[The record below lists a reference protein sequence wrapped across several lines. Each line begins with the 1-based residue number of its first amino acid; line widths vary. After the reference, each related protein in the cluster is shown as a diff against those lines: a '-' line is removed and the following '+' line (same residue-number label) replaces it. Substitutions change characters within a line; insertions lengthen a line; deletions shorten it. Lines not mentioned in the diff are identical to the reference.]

1 MSRKVNSVDVARLA
15 GVSQATVSY
24 VLTGR
29 KDQTIREETRRKV
42 MDAAQTLGYRPNLA
56 ARALATGQT
65 RLIALW
71 VPYSYHSVF
80 SHVIEQIVRVAQE
93 SRFRVVIVQI
103 AGETG
108 KTLGP
113 SGFLSEWHVDGILA
127 FDATCLVE
135 ELLDRHVGLPPLVS
149 FGPACSGRTDH
160 VGVDLY
166 EGSLQAVRHLH
177 EIGCRRI
184 AYAGYHQRLGVGEPR
199 YDAYH
204 RVMQEIGAEPLVLPL
219 LRGEYDDSYQMV
231 RDHVTAFGCPDGL
244 FCWNDEAA
252 IGANRAFADLGL
264 RVPEDVAL
272 IGSDGIRETLYSV
285 PALSTVAQPFE
296 EMCQLAWDF
305 LQRRLKEP
313 SLPPQHILLPM
324 RLTKRAST
332 SRAYR
337 RYD

>member
-42 MDAAQTLGYRPNLA
+42 MDAAQALGYRPNLA

-65 RLIALW
+65 RMIALW

-80 SHVIEQIVRVAQE
+80 SHIIEQIILLAKE
-93 SRFRVVIVQI
+93 SHFRVVIVQT

-108 KTLGP
+108 ETLGP
-113 SGFLSEWHVDGILA
+113 GGLLSEWHVDGILA
-127 FDATCLVE
+127 FDATRLVE
-135 ELLDRHVGLPPLVS
+135 ELLDRHVGLPPIVS
-149 FGPACSGRTDH
+149 FGPACSDRTDH
-160 VGVDLY
+160 VGVNLY
-166 EGSLQAVRHLH
+166 EGSLTAVRHLH

-184 AYAGYHQRLGVGEPR
+184 AYAGYEQRLLISEPR
-199 YDAYH
+199 YSAYH
-204 RVMQEIGAEPLVLPL
+204 TVMRETGREPLLIPL
-219 LRGEYDDSYQMV
+219 LRGEYDDSYSAIHA
-231 RDHVTAFGCPDGL
+231 HVAAFGCPDGL

-272 IGSDGIRETLYSV
+272 IGSDGIRETRYSV
-285 PALSTVAQPFE
+285 PTLSTMAQPFE
-296 EMCQLAWDF
+296 ATCRLAWDY
-305 LQRRLKEP
+305 LQRRLKDP
-313 SLPPQHILLPM
+313 SLPPQHALLPM
-324 RLTKRAST
+324 RLEKRAST
-332 SRAYR
+332 SRAHT
-337 RYD
+337 

>member
-24 VLTGR
+24 VMTGR

-42 MDAAQTLGYRPNLA
+42 MDAAQALDYRPNLA
-56 ARALATGQT
+56 ARALVTGQT
-65 RLIALW
+65 RMIALW

-80 SHVIEQIVRVAQE
+80 SHVIEQIVRLAQE
-93 SRFRVVIVQI
+93 SRFRVIIVQI
-103 AGETG
+103 AGETVE
-108 KTLGP
+108 TLGP
-113 SGFLSEWHVDGILA
+113 GGLLSDWHVDGVLA
-127 FDATCLVE
+127 FDATHLVE
-135 ELLDRHVGLPPLVS
+135 ELLDRGVGLPPIVS
-149 FGPACSGRTDH
+149 FGPTCSNRTDH

-184 AYAGYHQRLGVGEPR
+184 AYAGYQRRLIAGEPR

-204 RVMQEIGAEPLVLPL
+204 AVMRETGREPLLIPL
-219 LRGEYDDSYQMV
+219 LRGEYDDSHEAICA
-231 RDHVTAFGCPDGL
+231 HVSAFGCPDGL
-244 FCWNDEAA
+244 FCWNDETA

-272 IGSDGIRETLYSV
+272 VGSDGIRETLYSV
-285 PALSTVAQPFE
+285 PTLSTVAQPFE
-296 EMCQLAWDF
+296 ATCRLAWEF

-313 SLPPQHILLPM
+313 SLPPQHALLPM
-324 RLTKRAST
+324 NLEKRASS
-332 SRAYR
+332 SRAYT
-337 RYD
+337 